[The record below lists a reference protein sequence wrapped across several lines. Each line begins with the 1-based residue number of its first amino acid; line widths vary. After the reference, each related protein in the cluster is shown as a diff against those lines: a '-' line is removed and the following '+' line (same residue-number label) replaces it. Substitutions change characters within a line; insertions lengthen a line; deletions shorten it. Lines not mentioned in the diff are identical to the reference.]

1 MKLIISPEEEKI
13 LREHYA
19 ILQKIFIDGN
29 PYKALIKAL
38 QTFPPP
44 HNIIAQRK
52 YSQIKFDNPYNP
64 LASPKEKTKTLRN
77 FIDVLG
83 YFKIE
88 IPETPKE
95 IEHLL
100 LKKGKSHEEK

>member
-1 MKLIISPEEEKI
+1 MKLIISTHEEKV
-13 LREHYA
+13 LREHYTV
-19 ILQKIFIDGN
+19 LQKIFIDGN
-29 PYKALIKAL
+29 PYEALIKAL

-64 LASPKEKTKTLRN
+64 LAPPKEKIKTIRN
-77 FIDVLG
+77 FIDVLC

-88 IPETPKE
+88 IPETPRE
-95 IEHLL
+95 IQHLL
-100 LKKGKSHEEK
+100 CKKGKSYEKK